1 MTQVTTNSKG
11 VTMRNLFITSLLTI
25 GFTTAMAAG
34 KYEAGKYNVDPMH
47 SKVGFEIPHLVIAT
61 VEGKFKSFT
70 GVVTLDEK
78 FEKSSLTA
86 DVDIASVDTSVD
98 DRDKHLKSPDFFDAA
113 KYPKMTF
120 VSTAISG
127 KPESFKVTGNLTI
140 KDKTKSVVF
149 DGKYLGTVK
158 DAYGNQKAVFD
169 ATTKISRKEF
179 GLSWSKMVE
188 AGPVVGDEVTIQLKI
203 QAAKEKPAAKK

>member
-1 MTQVTTNSKG
+1 
-11 VTMRNLFITSLLTI
+11 MRNLLITSLLTI

-34 KYEAGKYNVDPMH
+34 KMEAGKYTVDPMH

-61 VEGKFKSFT
+61 VEGKFKTFT
-70 GVVTLDEK
+70 GTLVLDDK
-78 FEKSSLTA
+78 FEKSKLNA
-86 DVDIASVDTSVD
+86 EVDISSIDTSVT
-98 DRDKHLKSPDFFDAA
+98 DRDNHLKSPDFFDAA

-127 KPESFKVTGNLTI
+127 KPEAFKLTGDLTI

-149 DGKYLGTVK
+149 ETKYLGSVK
-158 DAYGNQKAVFD
+158 DAYGNMRAIFEGS
-169 ATTKISRKEF
+169 TKISRKEF

-188 AGPVVGDEVTIQLKI
+188 AGPVVGDQVTILLKI
-203 QAAKEKPAAKK
+203 DAAKDKPEAKK

>member
-1 MTQVTTNSKG
+1 
-11 VTMRNLFITSLLTI
+11 MRNLFITSLLTI